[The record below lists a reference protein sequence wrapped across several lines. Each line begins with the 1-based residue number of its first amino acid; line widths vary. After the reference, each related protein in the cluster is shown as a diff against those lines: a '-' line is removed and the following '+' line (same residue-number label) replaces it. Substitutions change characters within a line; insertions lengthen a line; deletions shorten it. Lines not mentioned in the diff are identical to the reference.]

1 MKNWKKASIGALC
14 VMSLLAGCGMQG
26 GDTNN
31 NDKNADEPKE
41 ISLEQV
47 RADNIP
53 EKLLEDHDTVTV
65 SIQGTDQDGRETYTA
80 KVQYT
85 RDDKGN
91 LLLASHYS
99 YTADSPVGEDEF
111 FAQACLSIEGNGV
124 YLSKMES
131 DGRLNMNCY
140 PSGEYES
147 YIQEM
152 LPSCGELQDDG
163 SVETIDDQSEQDGAV
178 VISTTTTYSD
188 MPDYYFTTLY
198 YVDPATGELLAKSV
212 TDYSKDESGEASV
225 LGTTLY
231 DWSYGESYLPDK
243 ELAAEA
249 FNSDEVCALT
259 LVYNPGAADE
269 ETQEISIKRGTY
281 VTFVSSTGNLLYAD
295 AELTQPLDDTVSI
308 DTSGEEMTVE
318 NVRKQSRFHPRCGTS
333 FIFVMIILSILVS
346 SLVALAFPALTHIR
360 PVWICVKVLIMP
372 IVMGLGY
379 EFIRYAGRHDNLF
392 VNILS
397 APGLWMQRITTAE
410 PDDSMIEVGIAAIN
424 AVVPH
429 PEEKKENIEE
439 VGETENISEEN
450 GEEN

>member
-14 VMSLLAGCGMQG
+14 VAALLAGCGTRG

-31 NDKNADEPKE
+31 DDNSTDEPKE
-41 ISLEQV
+41 ITLEQV
-47 RADNIP
+47 RADNTP
-53 EKLLEDHDTVTV
+53 EKLLEKHDTVTA
-65 SIQGTDQDGRETYTA
+65 SIQGTDQDGNETYTA

-85 RDDKGN
+85 RDDKGK
-91 LLLASHYS
+91 LLMASHYT
-99 YTADSPVGEDEF
+99 YTPDSPVGEDELF
-111 FAQACLSIEGNGV
+111 GQACLSIEGNGV

-147 YIQEM
+147 YIQAM
-152 LPSCGELQDDG
+152 LPACGELQDDG

-231 DWSYGESYLPDK
+231 NWSYGESYMPDK

-249 FNSDEVCALT
+249 FNSDESCALT
-259 LVYNPGAADE
+259 LVYDPGTADE

-281 VTFVSSTGNLLYAD
+281 VTFVSSTGSLLYAD
-295 AELTQPLDDTVSI
+295 AELTQPLDDTLPI
-308 DTSGEEMTVE
+308 DTNGASTTV
-318 NVRKQSRFHPRCGTS
+318 
-333 FIFVMIILSILVS
+333 
-346 SLVALAFPALTHIR
+346 
-360 PVWICVKVLIMP
+360 
-372 IVMGLGY
+372 Y
-379 EFIRYAGRHDNLF
+379 
-392 VNILS
+392 
-397 APGLWMQRITTAE
+397 
-410 PDDSMIEVGIAAIN
+410 
-424 AVVPH
+424 VVPQA
-429 PEEKKENIEE
+429 EN
-439 VGETENISEEN
+439 
-450 GEEN
+450 

>member
-1 MKNWKKASIGALC
+1 MKNWKKASIAALC
-14 VMSLLAGCGMQG
+14 VAVLLAGCGTQG
-26 GDTNN
+26 GKDDGNGGKDDTPMDVTLETLREV
-31 NDKNADEPKE
+31 NDPC
-41 ISLEQV
+41 V
-47 RADNIP
+47 
-53 EKLLEDHDTVTV
+53 LLAKYDAVTV
-65 SIQGTDQDGRETYTA
+65 NIQGTDRDGEVAYTA
-80 KVQYT
+80 RLQYT
-85 RDDKGN
+85 DGGDSTI
-91 LLLASHYS
+91 LMSSHYS
-99 YTADSPVGEDEF
+99 YTAYSPVGEDEF

-163 SVETIDDQSEQDGAV
+163 SVETIDEQSEQDGAV

-295 AELTQPLDDTVSI
+295 AELTQPIDDTVSI
-308 DTSGEEMTVE
+308 DTNGEEMTV
-318 NVRKQSRFHPRCGTS
+318 
-333 FIFVMIILSILVS
+333 
-346 SLVALAFPALTHIR
+346 
-360 PVWICVKVLIMP
+360 
-372 IVMGLGY
+372 Y
-379 EFIRYAGRHDNLF
+379 
-392 VNILS
+392 
-397 APGLWMQRITTAE
+397 
-410 PDDSMIEVGIAAIN
+410 
-424 AVVPH
+424 VVPDV
-429 PEEKKENIEE
+429 PLN
-439 VGETENISEEN
+439 
-450 GEEN
+450 

>member
-1 MKNWKKASIGALC
+1 MKNWKKTGIAALC
-14 VMSLLAGCGMQG
+14 VAALLAGCGTQG

-65 SIQGTDQDGRETYTA
+65 SIQGTDQDSKETYTA

-99 YTADSPVGEDEF
+99 YTADSPVGEDDF

-140 PSGEYES
+140 PSGEYEM
-147 YIQEM
+147 YILDM
-152 LPSCGELQDDG
+152 LPACREADNSA
-163 SVETIDDQSEQDGAV
+163 SETIDEQSEQDGAV
-178 VISTTTTYSD
+178 LISTTTTYSD
-188 MPDYYFTTLY
+188 MPDYYYTTIY
-198 YVDPATGELLAKSV
+198 YVDPATGELLAMSV
-212 TDYSKDESGEASV
+212 TDYSKDDNGEASV
-225 LGTTLY
+225 LGTTVY
-231 DWSYGESYLPDK
+231 DWSYDESYAPEK

-281 VTFVSSTGNLLYAD
+281 VTFVSSTGSLLYAD
-295 AELTQPLDDTVSI
+295 AALTQPIDDTVSI
-308 DTSGEEMTVE
+308 DTNGEEMTV
-318 NVRKQSRFHPRCGTS
+318 
-333 FIFVMIILSILVS
+333 
-346 SLVALAFPALTHIR
+346 
-360 PVWICVKVLIMP
+360 
-372 IVMGLGY
+372 Y
-379 EFIRYAGRHDNLF
+379 
-392 VNILS
+392 
-397 APGLWMQRITTAE
+397 
-410 PDDSMIEVGIAAIN
+410 
-424 AVVPH
+424 VVPDV
-429 PEEKKENIEE
+429 PLN
-439 VGETENISEEN
+439 
-450 GEEN
+450 

>member
-1 MKNWKKASIGALC
+1 MKNWKKASIAALC
-14 VMSLLAGCGMQG
+14 VAVLLAGCGTQG
-26 GDTNN
+26 GKDDGNGGKDDTPMDVTLETLREV
-31 NDKNADEPKE
+31 NDPC
-41 ISLEQV
+41 V
-47 RADNIP
+47 
-53 EKLLEDHDTVTV
+53 LLAKYDAVTV
-65 SIQGTDQDGRETYTA
+65 NIQGTDRDGEVAYTA
-80 KVQYT
+80 RLQYT
-85 RDDKGN
+85 DGGDSTI
-91 LLLASHYS
+91 LMSSHYS

-163 SVETIDDQSEQDGAV
+163 SVETIDEQSEQDGAV

-295 AELTQPLDDTVSI
+295 AELTQPIDDTVSI
-308 DTSGEEMTVE
+308 DTNGEEMTV
-318 NVRKQSRFHPRCGTS
+318 
-333 FIFVMIILSILVS
+333 
-346 SLVALAFPALTHIR
+346 
-360 PVWICVKVLIMP
+360 
-372 IVMGLGY
+372 Y
-379 EFIRYAGRHDNLF
+379 
-392 VNILS
+392 
-397 APGLWMQRITTAE
+397 
-410 PDDSMIEVGIAAIN
+410 
-424 AVVPH
+424 VVPDV
-429 PEEKKENIEE
+429 PLN
-439 VGETENISEEN
+439 
-450 GEEN
+450 

>member
-1 MKNWKKASIGALC
+1 MKNWKKAGIGALC
-14 VMSLLAGCGMQG
+14 VMSLLAGCGMQD
-26 GDTNN
+26 GDMNN

-65 SIQGTDQDGRETYTA
+65 SIQGTDQDSKETYTA

-99 YTADSPVGEDEF
+99 YTADSPVGEDDF

-140 PSGEYES
+140 PSGEYEM
-147 YIQEM
+147 YILDM
-152 LPSCGELQDDG
+152 LPACREADNSA
-163 SVETIDDQSEQDGAV
+163 SETIDEQSEQDGAV
-178 VISTTTTYSD
+178 LISTTTTYSD
-188 MPDYYFTTLY
+188 MPDYYYTTIY
-198 YVDPATGELLAKSV
+198 YVDPATGELLAMSV
-212 TDYSKDESGEASV
+212 TDYSKDDNGEASV
-225 LGTTLY
+225 LGTTVY
-231 DWSYGESYLPDK
+231 DWSYDESYAPEK

-281 VTFVSSTGNLLYAD
+281 VTFVSSTGSLLYAD
-295 AELTQPLDDTVSI
+295 AALTQPIDDTVSI
-308 DTSGEEMTVE
+308 DTSGEEMTV
-318 NVRKQSRFHPRCGTS
+318 
-333 FIFVMIILSILVS
+333 
-346 SLVALAFPALTHIR
+346 
-360 PVWICVKVLIMP
+360 
-372 IVMGLGY
+372 Y
-379 EFIRYAGRHDNLF
+379 
-392 VNILS
+392 
-397 APGLWMQRITTAE
+397 
-410 PDDSMIEVGIAAIN
+410 
-424 AVVPH
+424 VVPDA
-429 PEEKKENIEE
+429 PMN
-439 VGETENISEEN
+439 
-450 GEEN
+450 

>member
-1 MKNWKKASIGALC
+1 MKNWKKAGIAALC
-14 VMSLLAGCGMQG
+14 VAALLAGCGIQD

-65 SIQGTDQDGRETYTA
+65 SIQGTDQDSKETYTA

-111 FAQACLSIEGNGV
+111 FAQACLSIKGNGV

-140 PSGEYES
+140 PSGEYEM
-147 YIQEM
+147 YILDM
-152 LPSCGELQDDG
+152 LPACREADD
-163 SVETIDDQSEQDGAV
+163 SASETIDEQREQDGAV
-178 VISTTTTYSD
+178 LISTTTTYSD
-188 MPDYYFTTLY
+188 MPDYYYTTIY
-198 YVDPATGELLAKSV
+198 YVDPATGELLAMSV
-212 TDYSKDESGEASV
+212 TDYSKDDSGEASV
-225 LGTTLY
+225 LGTTVY
-231 DWSYGESYLPDK
+231 DWSYDESYLPDK

-249 FNSDEVCALT
+249 FNSDEACALT

-281 VTFVSSTGNLLYAD
+281 VTFVSSTGSLLYAD
-295 AELTQPLDDTVSI
+295 AALTQPIDDTVSI
-308 DTSGEEMTVE
+308 DTNGEEMTV
-318 NVRKQSRFHPRCGTS
+318 
-333 FIFVMIILSILVS
+333 
-346 SLVALAFPALTHIR
+346 
-360 PVWICVKVLIMP
+360 
-372 IVMGLGY
+372 Y
-379 EFIRYAGRHDNLF
+379 
-392 VNILS
+392 
-397 APGLWMQRITTAE
+397 
-410 PDDSMIEVGIAAIN
+410 
-424 AVVPH
+424 VVPDV
-429 PEEKKENIEE
+429 PLN
-439 VGETENISEEN
+439 
-450 GEEN
+450 

>member
-1 MKNWKKASIGALC
+1 MKNWKKTGIAALC
-14 VMSLLAGCGMQG
+14 VAALLAGCGTQG

-65 SIQGTDQDGRETYTA
+65 SIQGTDQDSKETYTA

-99 YTADSPVGEDEF
+99 YTADSPVGEDDF

-140 PSGEYES
+140 PSGEYEM
-147 YIQEM
+147 YILDM
-152 LPSCGELQDDG
+152 LPACREADNSA
-163 SVETIDDQSEQDGAV
+163 SETIDEQSEQDGAV
-178 VISTTTTYSD
+178 LISTTTTYSD
-188 MPDYYFTTLY
+188 MPDYYYTTIY
-198 YVDPATGELLAKSV
+198 YVNPATGELLAMSV
-212 TDYSKDESGEASV
+212 TDYSKDDNGEASV
-225 LGTTLY
+225 LGTTVY
-231 DWSYGESYLPDK
+231 DWSYDESYAPEK

-281 VTFVSSTGNLLYAD
+281 VTFVSSTGSLLYAD
-295 AELTQPLDDTVSI
+295 AALTQPIDDTVSI
-308 DTSGEEMTVE
+308 DTSGEEMTV
-318 NVRKQSRFHPRCGTS
+318 
-333 FIFVMIILSILVS
+333 
-346 SLVALAFPALTHIR
+346 
-360 PVWICVKVLIMP
+360 
-372 IVMGLGY
+372 Y
-379 EFIRYAGRHDNLF
+379 
-392 VNILS
+392 
-397 APGLWMQRITTAE
+397 
-410 PDDSMIEVGIAAIN
+410 
-424 AVVPH
+424 VVPDA
-429 PEEKKENIEE
+429 PMN
-439 VGETENISEEN
+439 
-450 GEEN
+450 

>member
-1 MKNWKKASIGALC
+1 MKNWKKTGIAALC
-14 VMSLLAGCGMQG
+14 VAALLAGCGTQG

-65 SIQGTDQDGRETYTA
+65 SIQGTDQDSKETYTA

-99 YTADSPVGEDEF
+99 YTADSPVGEDDF

-140 PSGEYES
+140 PSGEYEM
-147 YIQEM
+147 YILDM
-152 LPSCGELQDDG
+152 LPACREADNSA
-163 SVETIDDQSEQDGAV
+163 SETIDEQSEQDGAV
-178 VISTTTTYSD
+178 LISTTTTYSD
-188 MPDYYFTTLY
+188 MPDYYYTTIY
-198 YVDPATGELLAKSV
+198 YVDPATGELLAMSV
-212 TDYSKDESGEASV
+212 TDYSKDDNGEASV
-225 LGTTLY
+225 LGTTVY
-231 DWSYGESYLPDK
+231 DWSYDESYAPEK

-281 VTFVSSTGNLLYAD
+281 VTFVSSTGSLLYAD
-295 AELTQPLDDTVSI
+295 AALTQPIDDTVSI
-308 DTSGEEMTVE
+308 DTSGEEMTV
-318 NVRKQSRFHPRCGTS
+318 
-333 FIFVMIILSILVS
+333 
-346 SLVALAFPALTHIR
+346 
-360 PVWICVKVLIMP
+360 
-372 IVMGLGY
+372 Y
-379 EFIRYAGRHDNLF
+379 
-392 VNILS
+392 
-397 APGLWMQRITTAE
+397 
-410 PDDSMIEVGIAAIN
+410 
-424 AVVPH
+424 VVPDA
-429 PEEKKENIEE
+429 PMN
-439 VGETENISEEN
+439 
-450 GEEN
+450 

>member
-14 VMSLLAGCGMQG
+14 VVSLLAGCGTQG

-65 SIQGTDQDGRETYTA
+65 SIQGTDQDSKETYTA

-147 YIQEM
+147 YIQAM
-152 LPSCGELQDDG
+152 LPACGELQDDG
-163 SVETIDDQSEQDGAV
+163 SVETIDEQSEQDGAV
-178 VISTTTTYSD
+178 LISTTTTYTD
-188 MPDYYFTTLY
+188 MTDYYCTTIY
-198 YVDPATGELLAKSV
+198 YVDPATGELLAMSV
-212 TDYSKDESGEASV
+212 TDYSKDESGESSV
-225 LGTTLY
+225 LGTTIY
-231 DWSYGESYLPDK
+231 DWSYDETYAPEK

-249 FNSDEVCALT
+249 LDSGDACELT
-259 LVYNPGAADE
+259 LVFAPGTAEE
-269 ETQEISIKRGTY
+269 ETQNYAVKRGTY
-281 VTFVSSTGNLLYAD
+281 VTFASSTGNQLYAD
-295 AELTQPLDDTVSI
+295 AELTQPLDDTQPI
-308 DTSGEEMTVE
+308 DTSGESMTV
-318 NVRKQSRFHPRCGTS
+318 
-333 FIFVMIILSILVS
+333 
-346 SLVALAFPALTHIR
+346 
-360 PVWICVKVLIMP
+360 
-372 IVMGLGY
+372 Y
-379 EFIRYAGRHDNLF
+379 
-392 VNILS
+392 
-397 APGLWMQRITTAE
+397 
-410 PDDSMIEVGIAAIN
+410 
-424 AVVPH
+424 VVPDAAQ
-429 PEEKKENIEE
+429 
-439 VGETENISEEN
+439 G
-450 GEEN
+450 

>member
-1 MKNWKKASIGALC
+1 MKNWKKTGIAALC
-14 VMSLLAGCGMQG
+14 VAALLAGCGTQG

-65 SIQGTDQDGRETYTA
+65 SIQGTDQDSKETYTA

-99 YTADSPVGEDEF
+99 YTADSPVGEDDF

-140 PSGEYES
+140 PSGEYGM
-147 YIQEM
+147 YILDM
-152 LPSCGELQDDG
+152 LPACREADNSA
-163 SVETIDDQSEQDGAV
+163 SETIDEQSEQDGAV
-178 VISTTTTYSD
+178 LISTTTTYSD
-188 MPDYYFTTLY
+188 MPDYYYTTIY
-198 YVDPATGELLAKSV
+198 YVDPATGELLAMSV
-212 TDYSKDESGEASV
+212 TDYSKDDNGEASV
-225 LGTTLY
+225 LGTTVY
-231 DWSYGESYLPDK
+231 DWSYDESYAPEK

-281 VTFVSSTGNLLYAD
+281 VTFVSSTGSLLYAD
-295 AELTQPLDDTVSI
+295 AALTQPIDDTVSI
-308 DTSGEEMTVE
+308 DTNGEEMTV
-318 NVRKQSRFHPRCGTS
+318 
-333 FIFVMIILSILVS
+333 
-346 SLVALAFPALTHIR
+346 
-360 PVWICVKVLIMP
+360 
-372 IVMGLGY
+372 Y
-379 EFIRYAGRHDNLF
+379 
-392 VNILS
+392 
-397 APGLWMQRITTAE
+397 
-410 PDDSMIEVGIAAIN
+410 
-424 AVVPH
+424 VVPDV
-429 PEEKKENIEE
+429 PLN
-439 VGETENISEEN
+439 
-450 GEEN
+450 

>member
-1 MKNWKKASIGALC
+1 MKNWKKTGIAALC
-14 VMSLLAGCGMQG
+14 VAALLAGCGTQG

-65 SIQGTDQDGRETYTA
+65 SIQGTDQDSKETYTA
-80 KVQYT
+80 KVQYM

-99 YTADSPVGEDEF
+99 YTADSPVGEDDF

-140 PSGEYES
+140 PSGEYEM
-147 YIQEM
+147 YILDM
-152 LPSCGELQDDG
+152 LPACREADNSA
-163 SVETIDDQSEQDGAV
+163 SETIDEQSEQDGAV
-178 VISTTTTYSD
+178 LISTTTTYSD
-188 MPDYYFTTLY
+188 MPDYYYTTIY
-198 YVDPATGELLAKSV
+198 YVDPATGELLAMSV
-212 TDYSKDESGEASV
+212 TDYSKDDNGEASV
-225 LGTTLY
+225 LGTTVY
-231 DWSYGESYLPDK
+231 DWSYDESYAPEK

-281 VTFVSSTGNLLYAD
+281 VTFVSSTGSLLYAD
-295 AELTQPLDDTVSI
+295 AALTQPIDDTVSI
-308 DTSGEEMTVE
+308 DTNGEEMTV
-318 NVRKQSRFHPRCGTS
+318 
-333 FIFVMIILSILVS
+333 
-346 SLVALAFPALTHIR
+346 
-360 PVWICVKVLIMP
+360 
-372 IVMGLGY
+372 Y
-379 EFIRYAGRHDNLF
+379 
-392 VNILS
+392 
-397 APGLWMQRITTAE
+397 
-410 PDDSMIEVGIAAIN
+410 
-424 AVVPH
+424 VVPDA
-429 PEEKKENIEE
+429 PMN
-439 VGETENISEEN
+439 
-450 GEEN
+450 

>member
-1 MKNWKKASIGALC
+1 MKNWKKAGIAALC

-31 NDKNADEPKE
+31 NDKNAGEPKE

-65 SIQGTDQDGRETYTA
+65 SIQGTDQDGKETYTA

-140 PSGEYES
+140 PSGEYEM
-147 YIQEM
+147 YILDM
-152 LPSCGELQDDG
+152 LPACREADD
-163 SVETIDDQSEQDGAV
+163 SASETINEQSEQDGAV
-178 VISTTTTYSD
+178 LISTTTTYSD
-188 MPDYYFTTLY
+188 MPDYYYTTIY

-249 FNSDEVCALT
+249 FNSDEACALT

-281 VTFVSSTGNLLYAD
+281 VTFVSSTGNQLYAD
-295 AELTQPLDDTVSI
+295 AELTKTLDDTLPI
-308 DTSGEEMTVE
+308 DTSGESMTV
-318 NVRKQSRFHPRCGTS
+318 
-333 FIFVMIILSILVS
+333 
-346 SLVALAFPALTHIR
+346 
-360 PVWICVKVLIMP
+360 
-372 IVMGLGY
+372 Y
-379 EFIRYAGRHDNLF
+379 
-392 VNILS
+392 
-397 APGLWMQRITTAE
+397 
-410 PDDSMIEVGIAAIN
+410 
-424 AVVPH
+424 VVPDA
-429 PEEKKENIEE
+429 PMN
-439 VGETENISEEN
+439 
-450 GEEN
+450 

>member
-1 MKNWKKASIGALC
+1 MKNWKKAGIAALC
-14 VMSLLAGCGMQG
+14 VAALLAGCGMQG

-65 SIQGTDQDGRETYTA
+65 SIQGTDQDSKETYTA

-99 YTADSPVGEDEF
+99 YTADSPVGEDDF

-140 PSGEYES
+140 PSGEYEM
-147 YIQEM
+147 YILDM
-152 LPSCGELQDDG
+152 LPACREADNSA
-163 SVETIDDQSEQDGAV
+163 SETIDEQSEQDGAV
-178 VISTTTTYSD
+178 LISTTTTYSD
-188 MPDYYFTTLY
+188 MPDYYYTTIY
-198 YVDPATGELLAKSV
+198 YVDPATGELLAMSV
-212 TDYSKDESGEASV
+212 TDYSKDDNGEASV
-225 LGTTLY
+225 LGTTVY
-231 DWSYGESYLPDK
+231 DWSYDESYAPEK

-281 VTFVSSTGNLLYAD
+281 VTFVSSTGSLLYAD
-295 AELTQPLDDTVSI
+295 AALTQPIDDTVSI
-308 DTSGEEMTVE
+308 DTSGEEMTV
-318 NVRKQSRFHPRCGTS
+318 
-333 FIFVMIILSILVS
+333 
-346 SLVALAFPALTHIR
+346 
-360 PVWICVKVLIMP
+360 
-372 IVMGLGY
+372 Y
-379 EFIRYAGRHDNLF
+379 
-392 VNILS
+392 
-397 APGLWMQRITTAE
+397 
-410 PDDSMIEVGIAAIN
+410 
-424 AVVPH
+424 VVPDA
-429 PEEKKENIEE
+429 PMN
-439 VGETENISEEN
+439 
-450 GEEN
+450 

>member
-14 VMSLLAGCGMQG
+14 VVSLLAGCGTQG

-53 EKLLEDHDTVTV
+53 EKLLEEHDTVTV
-65 SIQGTDQDGRETYTA
+65 SIQGTDQDSKETYTA

-140 PSGEYES
+140 N
-147 YIQEM
+147 
-152 LPSCGELQDDG
+152 
-163 SVETIDDQSEQDGAV
+163 
-178 VISTTTTYSD
+178 D

-295 AELTQPLDDTVSI
+295 AALTQPIDDTLPI
-308 DTSGEEMTVE
+308 DTNGEEMTV
-318 NVRKQSRFHPRCGTS
+318 
-333 FIFVMIILSILVS
+333 
-346 SLVALAFPALTHIR
+346 
-360 PVWICVKVLIMP
+360 
-372 IVMGLGY
+372 Y
-379 EFIRYAGRHDNLF
+379 
-392 VNILS
+392 
-397 APGLWMQRITTAE
+397 
-410 PDDSMIEVGIAAIN
+410 
-424 AVVPH
+424 VVPDV
-429 PEEKKENIEE
+429 PLN
-439 VGETENISEEN
+439 
-450 GEEN
+450 

>member
-1 MKNWKKASIGALC
+1 MKNWKKAGIGALC
-14 VMSLLAGCGMQG
+14 VMSLLAGCGTQG

-65 SIQGTDQDGRETYTA
+65 SIQGTDQDSKETYTA

-140 PSGEYES
+140 PSGEYEM
-147 YIQEM
+147 YILDM
-152 LPSCGELQDDG
+152 LPACREADD
-163 SVETIDDQSEQDGAV
+163 SASETIDEQSEQDGAV
-178 VISTTTTYSD
+178 LISTTTTYSD
-188 MPDYYFTTLY
+188 MPDYYYTTIY
-198 YVDPATGELLAKSV
+198 YVDPATGELLAMSV
-212 TDYSKDESGEASV
+212 TDYSKDDSGEASV

-249 FNSDEVCALT
+249 FNSDEACALT

-281 VTFVSSTGNLLYAD
+281 VTFVSSTGNQLYAD
-295 AELTQPLDDTVSI
+295 AELTKTLDDTLPI
-308 DTSGEEMTVE
+308 DTSGESMTV
-318 NVRKQSRFHPRCGTS
+318 
-333 FIFVMIILSILVS
+333 
-346 SLVALAFPALTHIR
+346 
-360 PVWICVKVLIMP
+360 
-372 IVMGLGY
+372 Y
-379 EFIRYAGRHDNLF
+379 
-392 VNILS
+392 
-397 APGLWMQRITTAE
+397 
-410 PDDSMIEVGIAAIN
+410 
-424 AVVPH
+424 VVPDA
-429 PEEKKENIEE
+429 PMN
-439 VGETENISEEN
+439 
-450 GEEN
+450 

>member
-1 MKNWKKASIGALC
+1 MKNWKKTGIAALC
-14 VMSLLAGCGMQG
+14 VAALLAGCGTQG

-65 SIQGTDQDGRETYTA
+65 SIQGTDQDSKETYTA

-111 FAQACLSIEGNGV
+111 FAQACLSIERNGV

-140 PSGEYES
+140 PSGEYEM
-147 YIQEM
+147 YILDM
-152 LPSCGELQDDG
+152 LPACREADD
-163 SVETIDDQSEQDGAV
+163 SASETIDEQSEQDGAV
-178 VISTTTTYSD
+178 LISTTTTYSD
-188 MPDYYFTTLY
+188 MPDYYYTTIY
-198 YVDPATGELLAKSV
+198 YVDPATGELLAMSV
-212 TDYSKDESGEASV
+212 TDYSKDDSGEASV
-225 LGTTLY
+225 LGTTVY
-231 DWSYGESYLPDK
+231 DWSYDESYAPEK

-249 FNSDEVCALT
+249 FNSDEACALT

-281 VTFVSSTGNLLYAD
+281 VTFVSSTGNQLYAD
-295 AELTQPLDDTVSI
+295 AELTQPLDDTLPI
-308 DTSGEEMTVE
+308 DTSGESMTV
-318 NVRKQSRFHPRCGTS
+318 
-333 FIFVMIILSILVS
+333 
-346 SLVALAFPALTHIR
+346 
-360 PVWICVKVLIMP
+360 
-372 IVMGLGY
+372 Y
-379 EFIRYAGRHDNLF
+379 
-392 VNILS
+392 
-397 APGLWMQRITTAE
+397 
-410 PDDSMIEVGIAAIN
+410 
-424 AVVPH
+424 VVPDA
-429 PEEKKENIEE
+429 PMN
-439 VGETENISEEN
+439 
-450 GEEN
+450 

>member
-1 MKNWKKASIGALC
+1 VKNWKKTGIAALC
-14 VMSLLAGCGMQG
+14 VAALLAGCGTQG

-65 SIQGTDQDGRETYTA
+65 SIQGTDQDSKETYTA

-99 YTADSPVGEDEF
+99 YTADSPVGEDDF

-140 PSGEYES
+140 PSGEYEM
-147 YIQEM
+147 YILDM
-152 LPSCGELQDDG
+152 LPACREADNSA
-163 SVETIDDQSEQDGAV
+163 SETIDEQSEQDGAV
-178 VISTTTTYSD
+178 LISTTTTYSD
-188 MPDYYFTTLY
+188 MPDYYYTTIY
-198 YVDPATGELLAKSV
+198 YVDPATGELLAMSV
-212 TDYSKDESGEASV
+212 TDYSKDDNGEASV
-225 LGTTLY
+225 LGTTVY
-231 DWSYGESYLPDK
+231 DWSYDESYAPEK

-281 VTFVSSTGNLLYAD
+281 VTFVSSTGSLLYAD
-295 AELTQPLDDTVSI
+295 AALTQPIDDTVSI
-308 DTSGEEMTVE
+308 DTSGEEMTV
-318 NVRKQSRFHPRCGTS
+318 
-333 FIFVMIILSILVS
+333 
-346 SLVALAFPALTHIR
+346 
-360 PVWICVKVLIMP
+360 
-372 IVMGLGY
+372 Y
-379 EFIRYAGRHDNLF
+379 
-392 VNILS
+392 
-397 APGLWMQRITTAE
+397 
-410 PDDSMIEVGIAAIN
+410 
-424 AVVPH
+424 VVPDA
-429 PEEKKENIEE
+429 PMN
-439 VGETENISEEN
+439 
-450 GEEN
+450 

>member
-1 MKNWKKASIGALC
+1 MKNWKKTGIAALC
-14 VMSLLAGCGMQG
+14 VTALLAGCGMQG

-65 SIQGTDQDGRETYTA
+65 SIQGTDRDSKETYTA

-140 PSGEYES
+140 PSGEYEM
-147 YIQEM
+147 YILDM
-152 LPSCGELQDDG
+152 LPACREADD
-163 SVETIDDQSEQDGAV
+163 SASETIDEQSEQDGAV
-178 VISTTTTYSD
+178 LISTTTTYSD
-188 MPDYYFTTLY
+188 MPDYYYTTIY
-198 YVDPATGELLAKSV
+198 YVDPATGELLAMSV
-212 TDYSKDESGEASV
+212 TDYSKDDSGEASV

-249 FNSDEVCALT
+249 FNSDEACALT

-281 VTFVSSTGNLLYAD
+281 VTFVSSTGNQLYAD
-295 AELTQPLDDTVSI
+295 AELTKTLDDTLPI
-308 DTSGEEMTVE
+308 DTNGESMTV
-318 NVRKQSRFHPRCGTS
+318 
-333 FIFVMIILSILVS
+333 
-346 SLVALAFPALTHIR
+346 
-360 PVWICVKVLIMP
+360 
-372 IVMGLGY
+372 Y
-379 EFIRYAGRHDNLF
+379 
-392 VNILS
+392 
-397 APGLWMQRITTAE
+397 
-410 PDDSMIEVGIAAIN
+410 
-424 AVVPH
+424 VVPDA
-429 PEEKKENIEE
+429 PMN
-439 VGETENISEEN
+439 
-450 GEEN
+450 

>member
-14 VMSLLAGCGMQG
+14 IVSLLAGCGTQG

-31 NDKNADEPKE
+31 NDKNDDEPKE

-53 EKLLEDHDTVTV
+53 EKLLENHEAVTV
-65 SIQGTDQDGRETYTA
+65 SIQGTDQDSKETYTA

-147 YIQEM
+147 YIQAM

-178 VISTTTTYSD
+178 VISTTTTYND

-198 YVDPATGELLAKSV
+198 YIDPATGELLAKSV

-269 ETQEISIKRGTY
+269 ETQGISIKRGTY

-295 AELTQPLDDTVSI
+295 AALTQPIDDTLPI
-308 DTSGEEMTVE
+308 DTNGEEMTV
-318 NVRKQSRFHPRCGTS
+318 
-333 FIFVMIILSILVS
+333 
-346 SLVALAFPALTHIR
+346 
-360 PVWICVKVLIMP
+360 
-372 IVMGLGY
+372 Y
-379 EFIRYAGRHDNLF
+379 
-392 VNILS
+392 
-397 APGLWMQRITTAE
+397 
-410 PDDSMIEVGIAAIN
+410 
-424 AVVPH
+424 VVPDV
-429 PEEKKENIEE
+429 PLN
-439 VGETENISEEN
+439 
-450 GEEN
+450 

>member
-14 VMSLLAGCGMQG
+14 VVSLLAGCGMQD

-65 SIQGTDQDGRETYTA
+65 SIQGTGQDSKETYAA

-152 LPSCGELQDDG
+152 LPSCGELQDAG

-178 VISTTTTYSD
+178 LISTTTTYTD
-188 MPDYYFTTLY
+188 MTDYYCTTIY
-198 YVDPATGELLAKSV
+198 YVDPATGELLAMSV
-212 TDYSKDESGEASV
+212 TDYSKDESGESSV

-231 DWSYGESYLPDK
+231 DWSYDETYAPEK

-249 FNSDEVCALT
+249 LDSNDACELT
-259 LVYNPGAADE
+259 LVFAPGTAEE
-269 ETQEISIKRGTY
+269 ETQNYAVKRGTY
-281 VTFVSSTGNLLYAD
+281 VTFASSTGNQLYAD
-295 AELTQPLDDTVSI
+295 AELTQPLDDTQPI
-308 DTSGEEMTVE
+308 DTSGESMTV
-318 NVRKQSRFHPRCGTS
+318 
-333 FIFVMIILSILVS
+333 
-346 SLVALAFPALTHIR
+346 
-360 PVWICVKVLIMP
+360 
-372 IVMGLGY
+372 Y
-379 EFIRYAGRHDNLF
+379 
-392 VNILS
+392 
-397 APGLWMQRITTAE
+397 
-410 PDDSMIEVGIAAIN
+410 
-424 AVVPH
+424 VVPDAAQ
-429 PEEKKENIEE
+429 
-439 VGETENISEEN
+439 G
-450 GEEN
+450 

>member
-1 MKNWKKASIGALC
+1 MKNWKKTGIAALC
-14 VMSLLAGCGMQG
+14 VAALLAGCGTQG

-65 SIQGTDQDGRETYTA
+65 SIQGTDQDSKETYTA

-99 YTADSPVGEDEF
+99 YTADSPVGEDDF

-140 PSGEYES
+140 PSGEYEMD
-147 YIQEM
+147 ILDM
-152 LPSCGELQDDG
+152 LPACREADNSA
-163 SVETIDDQSEQDGAV
+163 SETIDEQSEQDGAV
-178 VISTTTTYSD
+178 LISTTTTYSD
-188 MPDYYFTTLY
+188 MPDYYYTTIY
-198 YVDPATGELLAKSV
+198 YVDPATGELLAMSV
-212 TDYSKDESGEASV
+212 TDYSKDDNGEASV
-225 LGTTLY
+225 LGTTVY
-231 DWSYGESYLPDK
+231 DWSYDESYAPEK

-281 VTFVSSTGNLLYAD
+281 VTFVSSTGSLLYAD
-295 AELTQPLDDTVSI
+295 AALTQPIDDTVSI
-308 DTSGEEMTVE
+308 DTSGEEMTV
-318 NVRKQSRFHPRCGTS
+318 
-333 FIFVMIILSILVS
+333 
-346 SLVALAFPALTHIR
+346 
-360 PVWICVKVLIMP
+360 
-372 IVMGLGY
+372 Y
-379 EFIRYAGRHDNLF
+379 
-392 VNILS
+392 
-397 APGLWMQRITTAE
+397 
-410 PDDSMIEVGIAAIN
+410 
-424 AVVPH
+424 VVPDA
-429 PEEKKENIEE
+429 PMN
-439 VGETENISEEN
+439 
-450 GEEN
+450 